1 MLATSLLADGHQVR
15 GTTREP
21 GRVGEIA
28 AVGVEPLV
36 ADPDRVATLMP
47 ALEQVTVAVIL
58 LGCAAGSQEQL
69 ATLHGSRLEMLLT
82 KLVDTTV
89 RAVVYEATGTVPAAI
104 LAAGATRVSAF
115 ARRSH
120 AGGELLD
127 ADPTASQEWLQA
139 ALDAVRMALAPR

>member
-1 MLATSLLADGHQVR
+1 MGTGVIIDERGYVITNHHVVASGQQITVR
-15 GTTREP
+15 
-21 GRVGEIA
+21 
-28 AVGVEPLV
+28 
-36 ADPDRVATLMP
+36 
-47 ALEQVTVAVIL
+47 
-58 LGCAAGSQEQL
+58 
-69 ATLHGSRLEMLLT
+69 LT
-82 KLVDTTV
+82 DKSSV